1 MLMPQA
7 EREALVAERV
17 AAHDPV
23 TQEFHTVPWRE
34 AEGRFPVIDLEL
46 DATVLSPYSHR
57 IRAQLESAENAELI
71 EAEPFSEAAQEAIAG
86 ILREVGENFEEL
98 KQNLAD
104 DGQQQ
109 FGVVTRSGLL
119 VNANRRAVALRDL
132 GKTYIKVAV
141 LPADT
146 TMAEIDDLELTLQMR
161 RNYWEAYTFTNRL
174 LFVEDLINNQ
184 GRSESD
190 VARALDPAVVRD
202 DKALKKGVERVEG
215 DTRVLAML
223 RRIQERAG
231 EGRRIPLT
239 EFDAQEVAIEELERK
254 VHDTQAEN
262 PDAARDLFEVR
273 LLGILSEVVYRR
285 LRYLDGDVL
294 EEYVI
299 PTLADNP
306 LFSDV
311 IPVLGESGGEVE
323 PAPVVEPEGLDVLG
337 DEPAPASGASGA
349 GRQVSALVD
358 LLVSSYGEDRLTLPS
373 TEGPRSE
380 EREVVRAGLKR
391 ALTDAADDVELDRR
405 RDNRLL
411 RPARLAEDAERKLRA
426 AREAFESVKGS
437 GGFDR
442 DAFVVAL
449 EQVAKRLD
457 ALRSEADP
465 AD

>member
-1 MLMPQA
+1 MPEA
-7 EREALVAERV
+7 EREALIDERV
-17 AAHDPV
+17 AAHDPA

-34 AEGRFPVIDLEL
+34 SEGRFPVIDLEL

-57 IRAQLESAENAELI
+57 IRAQLESAQDAELI
-71 EAEPFSEAAQEAIAG
+71 EAEPFSDEAQKAISS
-86 ILREVGENFEEL
+86 ILREIGENFEEL
-98 KQNLAD
+98 KQNLSD

-109 FGVVTRSGLL
+109 FGVITRSGLL

-141 LPADT
+141 LPPDT

-202 DKALKKGVERVEG
+202 DKTLKKGIERVEG

-231 EGRRIPLT
+231 DGKRIPLT

-262 PDAARDLFEVR
+262 PDAARDLLEVR
-273 LLGILSEVVYRR
+273 LLGILSDVVYRR
-285 LRYLDGDVL
+285 LRFLDGDVL

-311 IPVLGESGGEVE
+311 IPALTESHGEAEA
-323 PAPVVEPEGLDVLG
+323 APVVEPEGLDVLA
-337 DEPAPASGASGA
+337 DEPVTARGASGAS
-349 GRQVSALVD
+349 RQVGALVD
-358 LLVSSYGEDRLTLPS
+358 LLISSYGEDRLTLPS

-380 EREVVRAGLKR
+380 ERDIVRAGLKR

-426 AREAFESVKGS
+426 AREAFDSVKDS
-437 GGFDR
+437 GGFDPN
-442 DAFVVAL
+442 AFAAALKRVAD
-449 EQVAKRLD
+449 RLD